1 MKWNRMNELEWM
13 NEWSGMN
20 ELMNEWIG
28 MNEVEWKNW
37 NEWIGMNEL

>member
-1 MKWNRMNELEWM
+1 M

-28 MNEVEWKNW
+28 MNEVEWVNCNQWKHKSINAL
-37 NEWIGMNEL
+37 NELK